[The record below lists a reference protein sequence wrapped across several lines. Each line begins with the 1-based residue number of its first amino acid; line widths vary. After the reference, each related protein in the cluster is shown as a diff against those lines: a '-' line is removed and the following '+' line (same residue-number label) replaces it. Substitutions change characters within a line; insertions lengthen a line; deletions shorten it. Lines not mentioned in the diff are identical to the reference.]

1 MTHFNLI
8 ILYSIEFSR
17 VIMAS
22 SVGPTMITLDFV
34 FYFIFFSL
42 RIIHKYIPTV
52 IIIIIQCSLNI
63 YVYFHWIY
71 LNIFFVFFFSFIF
84 FNDCENSN
92 IQRQFNYPTIWQSI
106 QSVILSSW
114 SSRQP
119 TSNRHDVQ
127 RWSMISGIIIIYSYS
142 YLILSFIRSSPRAD
156 STNRN
161 FALCNPAHYTI
172 FIYIFNL

>member
-34 FYFIFFSL
+34 FYFIFFFSSNHPQIYTYCYYYYNSML
-42 RIIHKYIPTV
+42 LKYIR
-52 IIIIIQCSLNI
+52 IFSLNL
-63 YVYFHWIY
+63 FEH
-71 LNIFFVFFFSFIF
+71 FFCIFFSFIF

-156 STNRN
+156 PTNRN